1 MLHILK
7 CIILIISSL
16 FHFSVGVVTV
26 KSDMMLSKYIINI
39 NGRDN
44 GDPFLFSK
52 NPATIRIDRF
62 DPDLS
67 IIVFHL
73 DMTLTD
79 YFQKEL
85 DFLSRVEKVLSMF
98 YPNAYVRRWC
108 IDEIDT

>member
-1 MLHILK
+1 MFYILK
-7 CIILIISSL
+7 CIIFIISSL
-16 FHFSVGVVTV
+16 SHFSVGVVTV
-26 KSDMMLSKYIINI
+26 KSDMILSKYIINI

-52 NPATIRIDRF
+52 SPATIRIDRF

-85 DFLSRVEKVLSMF
+85 GFLSRVEKVLSMF

-108 IDEIDT
+108 IEEIDT

>member
-1 MLHILK
+1 MLKSITLK
-7 CIILIISSL
+7 LSRL
-16 FHFSVGVVTV
+16 FHFPLGVVTV
-26 KSDMMLSKYIINI
+26 KSDMLLSKYIIKI

-52 NPATIRIDRF
+52 DPATVRIDRF

-67 IIVFHL
+67 VIVFHL

-85 DFLSRVEKVLSMF
+85 DFLNRIEKALSKF
-98 YPNAYVRRWC
+98 YPNAYVRKWC
-108 IDEIDT
+108 IQEKDT